1 MSDFGEV
8 PFWVVASLG
17 RSVALQ
23 VEFVGP
29 CETYTAGCEGILV
42 SIQWSPDAGLLAVV
56 ALDPQDDSY
65 WENLP
70 FSAIRPAGKLAYA
83 LDINTGASGF
93 SVPLQ
98 GADSGS
104 IVF

>member
-17 RSVALQ
+17 KSVAL
-23 VEFVGP
+23 VNEFVGP
-29 CETYTAGCEGILV
+29 CETYSVGSEGVLV
-42 SIQWSPDAGLLAVV
+42 SIQWDADGGLCAVV

-70 FSAIRPAGKLAYA
+70 FSSIRPAGKLAYS

-98 GADSGS
+98 GADSGL